1 MYANERLTEVFESS
15 KEIVF
20 DDSSKFI
27 FFSDCHRGDNSW
39 ADDFADN
46 QSLLFHALDY
56 YYKNGF
62 TYIEIGDGDEL
73 WENAKFE
80 VIRKQHSDI
89 FWLMSRFYEANRLY
103 LIWGNHDIERKNQRI
118 VENTLYQY
126 YDEREK
132 KYKPLFKNIEVHEG
146 LVLQHSGTKNKIFL
160 VHGHQGDLLSDQLW
174 WLSRFL
180 VRHLWRHLQLLGV
193 RDSTSPAK
201 NFKKRVE
208 VEKKIINW
216 VKAKNQILI
225 AGHTH
230 RPVFP
235 QDGDPP
241 YFNDGSCVH
250 PRCITGIEIQKSE
263 IILVKWW
270 VRPDENGILFVTRE
284 VLAGPKELKSFS

>member
-1 MYANERLTEVFESS
+1 MSTSDRLTEVFESS

-46 QSLLFHALDY
+46 QSLLFHALDH

-73 WENAKFE
+73 WENKKFE
-80 VIRKQHSDI
+80 VIRQQHSDL
-89 FWLMSRFYEANRLY
+89 FWLMSEFHEEKRLY
-103 LIWGNHDIERKNQRI
+103 LIWGNHDIERKNKKK

-132 KYKPLFKNIEVHEG
+132 KDKLLFKNIEVHEG
-146 LVLQHSGTKNKIFL
+146 LVLRHSVTNNKIFL
-160 VHGHQGDLLSDQLW
+160 VHGHQGDLLSDSFW

-180 VRHLWRHLQLLGV
+180 VGHIWRHLQLLGV
-193 RDSTSPAK
+193 RDPTSPAQ
-201 NFKKRVE
+201 NFKKQVE
-208 VEKKIINW
+208 VEKKIIDW
-216 VKAKNQILI
+216 VKAEDQMLI

-235 QDGDPP
+235 SEGEPP

-250 PRCITGIEIQKSE
+250 PRCVTGIEIQNNE
-263 IILVKWW
+263 INVDK
-270 VRPDENGILFVTRE
+270 VE
-284 VLAGPKELKSFS
+284 VQTK